1 MTPTDRRILAAA
13 TMTRTQR
20 QYLAVELGMSVP
32 AIMQRMLMLAD
43 DPAVIALYP
52 RETRAIRD
60 AREVGRRRR
69 SGSRLLAR

>member
-1 MTPTDRRILAAA
+1 MTPTDRQILAAA

-20 QYLAVELGMSVP
+20 QHLAVELGMSVP

-43 DPAVIALYP
+43 DPAVIAPYP

-69 SGSRLLAR
+69 SGSRLPAR